1 MFPAQCQVS
10 SLVYHGLRRTFQAL
24 IARMH
29 SRSHLKTYFLI
40 AVMVIAGPI
49 GNLLLAK
56 GMKQIGEV
64 HYWPPSELQPVF
76 IRIFSSLTIWIG
88 IASLIAFV
96 VSFMLALS
104 VADYSYVQP
113 AAALGYF
120 VIAVL
125 GVLVLH
131 EKVSPLHWA
140 GIVVICLGV
149 SFIRGTDPR
158 TTEST
163 N

>member
-1 MFPAQCQVS
+1 MDSGA
-10 SLVYHGLRRTFQAL
+10 SLQAL

-64 HYWPPSELQPVF
+64 HYWPPSELLPVF

>member
-1 MFPAQCQVS
+1 
-10 SLVYHGLRRTFQAL
+10 
-24 IARMH
+24 MH
-29 SRSHLKTYFLI
+29 SRPHLKTYFLI
-40 AVMVIAGPI
+40 AVMIVAGPI

-64 HYWPPSELQPVF
+64 HYWPPSELLPVF
-76 IRIFSSLTIWIG
+76 IRIFSSATIWIG
-88 IASLIAFV
+88 IATLITFI

-113 AAALGYF
+113 AAALSYF

-125 GVLVLH
+125 GVMVLH

-149 SFIRGTDPR
+149 SFIRGTNPR
-158 TTEST
+158 TTENS

>member
-1 MFPAQCQVS
+1 
-10 SLVYHGLRRTFQAL
+10 
-24 IARMH
+24 
-29 SRSHLKTYFLI
+29 
-40 AVMVIAGPI
+40 
-49 GNLLLAK
+49 
-56 GMKQIGEV
+56 
-64 HYWPPSELQPVF
+64 
-76 IRIFSSLTIWIG
+76 
-88 IASLIAFV
+88 
-96 VSFMLALS
+96 
-104 VADYSYVQP
+104 
-113 AAALGYF
+113 
-120 VIAVL
+120 VL

>member
-1 MFPAQCQVS
+1 MAPYS
-10 SLVYHGLRRTFQAL
+10 TGHLR
-24 IARMH
+24 
-29 SRSHLKTYFLI
+29 SCS
-40 AVMVIAGPI
+40 G
-49 GNLLLAK
+49 
-56 GMKQIGEV
+56 
-64 HYWPPSELQPVF
+64 VF
-76 IRIFSSLTIWIG
+76 VRVFSSWTIWIG

-113 AAALGYF
+113 AAAVGYL

-131 EKVSPLHWA
+131 ERVSPMHWA

-149 SFIRGTDPR
+149 SFIRGTNPR
-158 TTEST
+158 TTETS

>member
-1 MFPAQCQVS
+1 MHNRPHFKT
-10 SLVYHGLRRTFQAL
+10 YIL
-24 IARMH
+24 IAIM
-29 SRSHLKTYFLI
+29 I
-40 AVMVIAGPI
+40 VAGPI

-56 GMKQIGEV
+56 GMKEIGTIR
-64 HYWPPSELQPVF
+64 YWPPSELLPVF

-104 VADYSYVQP
+104 VADYSFVQP

-120 VIAVL
+120 GNAIGGVI
-125 GVLVLH
+125 VLH

-149 SFIRGTDPR
+149 SFIRGTPPR
-158 TTEST
+158 TTESP